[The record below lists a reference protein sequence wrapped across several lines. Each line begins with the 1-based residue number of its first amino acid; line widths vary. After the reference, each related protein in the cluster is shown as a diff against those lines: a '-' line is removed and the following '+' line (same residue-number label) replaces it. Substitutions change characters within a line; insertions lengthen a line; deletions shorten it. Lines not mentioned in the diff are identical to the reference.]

1 MCYTTLL
8 YKKDIIQ
15 RNIIEHRVP
24 LMYHSKC
31 PVSNKKLLDT
41 QKNRKMRTMFKKK
54 SKQTKS

>member
-31 PVSNKKLLDT
+31 PVSNKKT
-41 QKNRKMRTMFKKK
+41 TRYTKKQENENHVQKK